1 MNEKQMI
8 QQEEGWTRPVKGKKL
23 NKLVPIL
30 ASSTLAVMVVVSG
43 LGFAWADTG
52 TTTSGFTIKATDA
65 IKNDPAAMKILQ
77 NIELFKQ
84 QWALQQQVQ
93 QLQDQQNQFIEQQRA
108 LANAYLQSDLARMDN
123 AKDQTTPQNAF
134 ASFVSTVNSPA
145 QSVFEDEFT
154 YMQQKVQQAENL
166 KNKVLQNGGT
176 ADQALQ
182 AFNSAAV
189 FHKTELVSV
198 NNHLNVKYNLAQQ
211 KVQSL
216 FDQWGSIPRN

>member
-1 MNEKQMI
+1 MDEKLMI
-8 QQEEGWTRPVKGKKL
+8 QQEEGWTRQVKGKKH

-30 ASSTLAVMVVVSG
+30 ASSTLAVMVIVGS

-52 TTTSGFTIKATDA
+52 ATTSTTIKATDA
-65 IKNDPAAMKILQ
+65 IKNNPTAMSVLQ

-84 QWALQQQVQ
+84 QYAAQQQVQ
-93 QLQDQQNQFIEQQRA
+93 TLQNQQDQFIAQQRA
-108 LANAYLQSDLARMDN
+108 LANAYLQNDLAKMAN
-123 AKDQTTPQNAF
+123 VNSQTTPQNAY

-145 QSVFEDEFT
+145 QAVFEDEFT

-166 KNKVLQNGGT
+166 KNQVLQNGGT
-176 ADQALQ
+176 SDQAVQ

-198 NNHLNVKYNLAQQ
+198 NNQLNVKYNLAQQ